1 MSKIGLMTIL
11 ALLALAGCSVVKRGA
26 GARAL
31 PEESAMISFSPESVR
46 ELNITN
52 NNFYIQKA
60 EIEIFNNGEREKL
73 LGSVKYIN
81 QGEYLVSVR
90 SRSGIE
96 AARIYLSKDTIMIND
111 RINRK
116 LYYGST
122 GYLER
127 KYGITIAF
135 LPMIFGDFRDENRIS
150 EGEIKCTEGKAGIE
164 YAAGNNRMYFSIDCK
179 ILKVTEIN
187 IGNKDNKDGIVL
199 TFNDFVK
206 NNGVNYPESIEVMDN
221 INKSEIRIYIEKMEM
236 PFTGTIEFIP
246 GKNYEMVKLQ

>member
-1 MSKIGLMTIL
+1 LSKIGFIAVLT
-11 ALLALAGCSVVKRGA
+11 LLALTGCSVVRRGA
-26 GARAL
+26 GTNTLAGEL
-31 PEESAMISFSPESVR
+31 TMSSFSPESVR

-81 QGEYLVSVR
+81 KEEYLVSVR

-96 AARIYLSKDTIMIND
+96 AARIYVSKDTILIND

-127 KYGITIAF
+127 KYGITITF
-135 LPMIFGDFRDENRIS
+135 LPMIFGDFRDENKIL
-150 EGEIKCTEGKAGIE
+150 EGEIKCTEGRAGIE
-164 YAAGNNRMYFSIDCK
+164 YEAGNNKMYFIIDCK
-179 ILKVTEIN
+179 ILKIIAIN

-199 TFNDFVK
+199 TFKDFIK
-206 NNGVNYPESIEVMDN
+206 NNGVKYPERIEVVDN
-221 INKSEIRIYIEKMEM
+221 INRTEIKVYIERIEI